1 MERTRW
7 AVLGPGEISGF
18 FARALPRSEHGV
30 LHAVGSS
37 DAGRAEAFASRY
49 GAPVHGTYDDVL
61 ARDDVDA
68 VYIGTVHTGHAPLAI
83 AALEAGKAVLCEKPV
98 TPTAAATAE
107 VLAAAERS
115 GRPFVEAF
123 KHSFGPLA
131 RELRTVVQSGEIGE
145 LVSMEAAFGF
155 AAGEHTGRLFDP
167 ALAGGAILD
176 VGGYPASLAVAVA
189 RWADRGEPV
198 LVSAEG
204 TIGQTGVDVEA
215 VAVADFGGFTATLRT
230 AIVTAMPE
238 EATIV
243 GTRGSIHVPDVWGS
257 REESPARATVRGD
270 SGERVIEVEPV
281 DPFAAEA
288 DAVSLA
294 LAEGRREV
302 PEVPWASS
310 AAISRILDEWRARL
324 G

>member
-1 MERTRW
+1 M
-7 AVLGPGEISGF
+7 
-18 FARALPRSEHGV
+18 

-37 DAGRAEAFASRY
+37 DPGRAEAFASTY
-49 GAPVHGTYDDVL
+49 GAPVSGGYAEVL
-61 ARDDVDA
+61 AREDVDA
-68 VYIGTVHTGHAPLAI
+68 VYIGTVHTGHAALAI
-83 AALEAGKAVLCEKPV
+83 AALESGKAVLCEKPV

-107 VLAAAERS
+107 VLAAAERT

-131 RELRTVVQSGEIGE
+131 RELRSVVQSGEIGE

-155 AAGEHTGRLFDP
+155 ANDHRTGRLFDP

-176 VGGYPASLAVAVA
+176 VGVYPASLAVAVA
-189 RWADRGEPV
+189 RWAGLGEPV
-198 LVSAEG
+198 LVSADG
-204 TIGQTGVDVEA
+204 TIGETGVDVEA
-215 VAVADFGGFTATLRT
+215 EAVVDFGGFAATLRT

-243 GTRGSIHVPDVWGS
+243 GTRGSIEVPDVWGS
-257 REESPARATVRGD
+257 REASPTRALVRTD
-270 SGERVIEVEPV
+270 AGERVIEVDPI

-294 LAEGRREV
+294 LAEGRREA

-310 AAISRILDEWRARL
+310 AAISRILDAWRRAID
-324 G
+324 